1 MKAPC
6 ILWLLF
12 FAVGTAWADD
22 STRALQQ
29 KLKDQ
34 GFYYGDV
41 SGQPG
46 PETAAALRRYQIR
59 YGLRVTG
66 EVNDETLRAM
76 GLSPRAAPQAPRQV
90 EPKSGGDTT
99 PRPYGYDRDPRPERG
114 EPLEPR
120 GYAAPPGLP
129 DAGASQ
135 SSRPGLSS
143 LLIGTVYEGAPWQ
156 VQENLIYA
164 AQGQLARR
172 RFYFG
177 EVDGQPGPATVDAIA
192 RFQQDENLPV
202 TARLDQATLNEL
214 QLLPGQRYGPP
225 SRFSDDDNPGFER
238 RPPRRV
244 YRGVWIN

>member
-1 MKAPC
+1 MKTPFV
-6 ILWLLF
+6 LWLLF
-12 FAVGTAWADD
+12 FAVGTVWADD

-76 GLSPRAAPQAPRQV
+76 GLSPGTVGQAPRQV
-90 EPKSGGDTT
+90 EPKSGGDN
-99 PRPYGYDRDPRPERG
+99 PGRPYGYDRDRRPEEG
-114 EPLEPR
+114 QPIQPR
-120 GYAAPPGLP
+120 GYGAPPVFP
-129 DAGASQ
+129 DTGAPLST
-135 SSRPGLSS
+135 RPGRAS
-143 LLIGTVYEGAPWQ
+143 LLAGTVYEGAPRQ
-156 VQENLIYA
+156 VQENLVYA

-177 EVDGQPGPATVDAIA
+177 ALDGQPGPATVDAIA
-192 RFQQDENLPV
+192 RFQQVEDLPV

-214 QLLPGQRYGPP
+214 QLLPGQKYGPP
-225 SRFSDDDNPGFER
+225 ARFGDDDDPAFER
-238 RPPRRV
+238 RPARRI
-244 YRGVWIN
+244 YRGVWID